1 MKALIYGLYGVFF
14 FLMGATFYV
23 AADVYDGLV
32 DTNYY
37 ESARD
42 YFVSR
47 QREEAVGLK
56 VSVVGEGLRRGLNG
70 FSVMVSTGEGPLSG
84 ADVRLFVGNIST
96 TRFDRT
102 YPLKE
107 RTAGIYAADVE
118 IPAGGKW
125 LLNLGIEDGKMRT
138 GKKWFVTVE

>member
-14 FLMGATFYV
+14 FLMGTTFYV

-42 YFVSR
+42 YFESSR
-47 QREEAVGLK
+47 MEEALGLE
-56 VSVVGEGLRRGLNG
+56 VAVEGERLKRGRNG
-70 FSVMVSTGEGPLSG
+70 FSVRISAGGRPLSG

-96 TRFDRT
+96 TGYDRT
-102 YPLKE
+102 YPLVE
-107 RTAGIYAADVE
+107 GAAGVYSADVE
-118 IPAGGKW
+118 IPVSGRW
-125 LLNLGIEDGKMRT
+125 LLNLGIEDRRIRT
-138 GKKWFVTVE
+138 GKKWFITVD